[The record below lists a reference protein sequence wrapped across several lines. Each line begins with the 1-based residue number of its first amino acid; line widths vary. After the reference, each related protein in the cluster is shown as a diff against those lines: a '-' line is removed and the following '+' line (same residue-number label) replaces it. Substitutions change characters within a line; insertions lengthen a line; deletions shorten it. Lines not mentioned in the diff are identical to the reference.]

1 MSAPKTALLL
11 IGFQND
17 YFSSDGILHGVFE
30 DPERVKK
37 VVKNTCQLLS
47 QLRDSDVLIVET
59 PIQFTE
65 DYQELEDPIGILK
78 IIKDH
83 GAFKRGSYGAQT
95 IAPIKELAIEIT
107 SLPGKR
113 GLNCFSNTS
122 LKSLLDQ
129 HGVKNVVI
137 AGAVTSL
144 CIDTAGR
151 EALDLGFNVA
161 ILDDCILSRTEF
173 EQKYYLEEIMPMY
186 SSLLNR
192 EKLVESLG
200 L

>member
-1 MSAPKTALLL
+1 MLAPKTALLL

-17 YFSSDGILHGVFE
+17 YFSTDGILHSVFE
-30 DPERVKK
+30 DPESVKE

-47 QLRDSDVLIVET
+47 QLKQTDVLVVET

-65 DYQELEDPIGILK
+65 DYQEIEEPIGILK

-83 GAFKRGSYGAQT
+83 GAFKRDSFGAQT
-95 IAPIKELAIEIT
+95 IAPITELGTDIT

-113 GLNCFSNTS
+113 GLNCFSNTN
-122 LKSLLDQ
+122 LKNLLNEKQ
-129 HGVKNVVI
+129 IKNVVI

-151 EALDLGFNVA
+151 EALDLGFNVS
-161 ILDDCILSRTEF
+161 ILDDCILSRTQF
-173 EQKYYLEEIMPMY
+173 EQQYYLQEIMPMY
-186 SSLLNR
+186 CNLINSQQFIDSIR
-192 EKLVESLG
+192 
-200 L
+200 